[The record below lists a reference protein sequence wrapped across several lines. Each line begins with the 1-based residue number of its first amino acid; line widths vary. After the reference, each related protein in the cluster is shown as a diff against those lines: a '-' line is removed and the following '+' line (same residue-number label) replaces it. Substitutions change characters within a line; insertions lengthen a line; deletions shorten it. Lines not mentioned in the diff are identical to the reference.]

1 MNVKYN
7 IRTFHSNL
15 GLGELYKQKKSIK
28 NTKKWKRN
36 QTQQIHKIKWISKR
50 TTKTLRFLKINY
62 EKDNK
67 LWK

>member
-7 IRTFHSNL
+7 IRTFHLNL

>member
-67 LWK
+67 L